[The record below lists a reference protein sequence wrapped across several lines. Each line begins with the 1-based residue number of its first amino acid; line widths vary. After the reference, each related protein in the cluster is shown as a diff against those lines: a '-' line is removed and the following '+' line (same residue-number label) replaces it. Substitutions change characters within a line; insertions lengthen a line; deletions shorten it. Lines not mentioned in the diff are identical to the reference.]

1 MKKRYRCT
9 FAGQLLVVIVHFSL
23 IYYVRAAECNTA
35 EFQNKLAKCPE
46 IDLTSMTWMKFL
58 GPYCPNIECSLA
70 CLESATEG
78 DCDPPGTFRTVDTE
92 SYRVLARYICTDP
105 AVVKQAIIDCDSSGW
120 AHSCFANMQATFA
133 NLTLPAD
140 NYVAGYCSGIRTYRT
155 CVDSTP
161 LVPIDNCSPTKASYI
176 NTIMDLVT
184 SAVPCNIQ
192 HENRLFNV
200 LGGKSQ
206 CTSSSQSLTATL
218 TFLFPLPFVVLIQLT
233 RMQI

>member
-1 MKKRYRCT
+1 MKIMYT
-9 FAGQLLVVIVHFSL
+9 FAGQLLLVIAHLSL
-23 IYYVRAAECNTA
+23 VYNIRAAECDAT

-78 DCDPPGTFRTVDTE
+78 DCDPPGTFRTVDTA
-92 SYRVLARYICTDP
+92 SYRVLARYICKDP

-120 AHSCFANMQATFA
+120 AHSCFAQMQATFES
-133 NLTLPAD
+133 LTLPAD
-140 NYVAGYCSGIRTYRT
+140 NYVAGYCSGIRTYRV

-161 LVPIDNCSPTKASYI
+161 MVPKDNCSQAQATYI
-176 NTIMDLVT
+176 NTIMDIVT
-184 SAVPCNIQ
+184 SVVTCNIQ
-192 HENRLFNV
+192 HNHQLFNI

-218 TFLFPLPFVVLIQLT
+218 TFLFLLPFVMLAQLT
-233 RMQI
+233 SE